1 MTEKVIAWME
11 REPELQGRI
20 DMISINLS
28 GQSIADKSFHRE
40 LCAMIRNAR
49 FDVRKLCLEITET
62 AAVTRFDDAKSF
74 IDEVRSLGV
83 KVALDDFGAGASSF
97 GYLKTLPVDF
107 LKIDGQFIKE
117 ITHDGLDVVAVKC
130 FRDVARI
137 VDVKTIAE
145 FIESDDQRQALTAL
159 GIDFGQG
166 YLLHRPEPLREAVL
180 SAVQAK
186 TLRAC
191 ETRGMRHMIA

>member
-1 MTEKVIAWME
+1 M
-11 REPELQGRI
+11 
-20 DMISINLS
+20 
-28 GQSIADKSFHRE
+28 
-40 LCAMIRNAR
+40 
-49 FDVRKLCLEITET
+49 
-62 AAVTRFDDAKSF
+62 
-74 IDEVRSLGV
+74 

-130 FRDVARI
+130 FRDVARM

-145 FIESDDQRQALTAL
+145 FIERDDQREALTAL

-180 SAVQAK
+180 SAGV
-186 TLRAC
+186 R
-191 ETRGMRHMIA
+191 